1 MKIRFDARKSS
12 TTIVRER
19 SVVPDFIAKPVSSV
33 SASRNF
39 LFTTDTD
46 RSGPADLAACRTRKA
61 GFNAAQGDFCDAPQV
76 CPRCPIDSLNAKACH
91 ERRQVTGKVCGMDL
105 CGKFAFRLRLL

>member
-1 MKIRFDARKSS
+1 MTLESLALQ
-12 TTIVRER
+12 
-19 SVVPDFIAKPVSSV
+19 SSV
-33 SASRNF
+33 SDLSFPILSPNRSFPSPASRNF

-46 RSGPADLAACRTRKA
+46 GSGAADLAACRTRKA

-76 CPRCPIDSLNAKACH
+76 CPRCSIGSLNAKACH
-91 ERRQVTGKVCGMDL
+91 ERRQVTCKVCRLDF